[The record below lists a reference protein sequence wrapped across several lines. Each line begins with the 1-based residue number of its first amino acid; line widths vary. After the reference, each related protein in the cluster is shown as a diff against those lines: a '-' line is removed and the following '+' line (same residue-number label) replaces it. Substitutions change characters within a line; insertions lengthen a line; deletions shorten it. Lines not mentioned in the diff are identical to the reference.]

1 MPRRGHHQEKI
12 IRALKQA
19 DARVNGG
26 ESCREHGIRIEET
39 YVRVKGKWRYLYR
52 ALDSTGATID
62 FLLST
67 NRDAEAAR
75 RFLAQSL
82 GRNKPFPSSG
92 SSTPAN
98 MPLIRSQ
105 SLELQ
110 AEGALEENRRYRP
123 GPYLNNAWSRII
135 GRSRTGSTL
144 DDVMGNAGVTSRT
157 LLG

>member
-19 DARVNGG
+19 NAGVNGG

-75 RFLAQSL
+75 RFLTKAL
-82 GRNKPFPSSG
+82 TGTTLP
-92 SSTPAN
+92 TPRLMNTDKHAGY
-98 MPLIRSQ
+98 PPAIVQ
-105 SLELQ
+105 LQ
-110 AEGALEENRRYRP
+110 AEGALEENRRHRP
-123 GPYLNNAWSRII
+123 GPYHK
-135 GRSRTGSTL
+135 
-144 DDVMGNAGVTSRT
+144 
-157 LLG
+157 

>member
-26 ESCREHGIRIEET
+26 ESCREHDIRIEET

-62 FLLST
+62 FLLSI

-75 RFLAQSL
+75 RFLAKAL
-82 GRNKPFPSSG
+82 AGTNPSHPS
-92 SSTPAN
+92 AH
-98 MPLIRSQ
+98 
-105 SLELQ
+105 
-110 AEGALEENRRYRP
+110 
-123 GPYLNNAWSRII
+123 
-135 GRSRTGSTL
+135 
-144 DDVMGNAGVTSRT
+144 
-157 LLG
+157 

>member
-1 MPRRGHHQEKI
+1 MPRRGHHQENI

-75 RFLAQSL
+75 RFLSKALQGAASK
-82 GRNKPFPSSG
+82 RSPSQG
-92 SSTPAN
+92 
-98 MPLIRSQ
+98 
-105 SLELQ
+105 
-110 AEGALEENRRYRP
+110 
-123 GPYLNNAWSRII
+123 I
-135 GRSRTGSTL
+135 G
-144 DDVMGNAGVTSRT
+144 
-157 LLG
+157 

>member
-12 IRALKQA
+12 IRALKRA

-39 YVRVKGKWRYLYR
+39 HVRVKGKWRYLYR

-75 RFLAQSL
+75 RFLAKAL
-82 GRNKPFPSSG
+82 AGTNPSH
-92 SSTPAN
+92 PAAHQHRQTCR
-98 MPLIRSQ
+98 LS
-105 SLELQ
+105 
-110 AEGALEENRRYRP
+110 A
-123 GPYLNNAWSRII
+123 
-135 GRSRTGSTL
+135 RSR
-144 DDVMGNAGVTSRT
+144 
-157 LLG
+157 

>member
-12 IRALKQA
+12 IRVLKQA
-19 DARVNGG
+19 NARVNGG

-75 RFLAQSL
+75 RFLTKAL
-82 GRNKPFPSSG
+82 TGTTLPTLRLMNTDKHAGYP
-92 SSTPAN
+92 PA
-98 MPLIRSQ
+98 IVQ
-105 SLELQ
+105 LQ
-110 AEGALEENRRYRP
+110 AEGALEENRRHRP
-123 GPYLNNAWSRII
+123 GPYHK
-135 GRSRTGSTL
+135 
-144 DDVMGNAGVTSRT
+144 
-157 LLG
+157 

>member
-52 ALDSTGATID
+52 ALVSTGATID

-67 NRDAEAAR
+67 NRDAEVPR
-75 RFLAQSL
+75 RFLAKAL
-82 GRNKPFPSSG
+82 AGTTPSP
-92 SSTPAN
+92 PAAHQ
-98 MPLIRSQ
+98 PRQTCRLS
-105 SLELQ
+105 
-110 AEGALEENRRYRP
+110 A
-123 GPYLNNAWSRII
+123 
-135 GRSRTGSTL
+135 RSR
-144 DDVMGNAGVTSRT
+144 
-157 LLG
+157 

>member
-19 DARVNGG
+19 NSGVNGG

-39 YVRVKGKWRYLYR
+39 YVRVKGEWRYLYR

-75 RFLAQSL
+75 RFLTKAL
-82 GRNKPFPSSG
+82 TGTTLP
-92 SSTPAN
+92 TPRLMNTDKHAGY
-98 MPLIRSQ
+98 PPAIVQ
-105 SLELQ
+105 LQ
-110 AEGALEENRRYRP
+110 AEGALEENRRHRP
-123 GPYLNNAWSRII
+123 GPYHK
-135 GRSRTGSTL
+135 
-144 DDVMGNAGVTSRT
+144 
-157 LLG
+157 

>member
-1 MPRRGHHQEKI
+1 MPRRGHHQENI
-12 IRALKQA
+12 VRALKQA

-75 RFLAQSL
+75 RFLSKAL
-82 GRNKPFPSSG
+82 AGTNPSHPVAHRHRQARRLSAGDCATPSRRRSG
-92 SSTPAN
+92 
-98 MPLIRSQ
+98 
-105 SLELQ
+105 
-110 AEGALEENRRYRP
+110 GK
-123 GPYLNNAWSRII
+123 
-135 GRSRTGSTL
+135 
-144 DDVMGNAGVTSRT
+144 
-157 LLG
+157 

>member
-19 DARVNGG
+19 NSGVNGG

-75 RFLAQSL
+75 RFLTKALTGTNPSHPAAHQHRQARRLSA
-82 GRNKPFPSSG
+82 GDCATPSRRRSGGKPSAPAGAVPQVG
-92 SSTPAN
+92 S
-98 MPLIRSQ
+98 
-105 SLELQ
+105 
-110 AEGALEENRRYRP
+110 
-123 GPYLNNAWSRII
+123 
-135 GRSRTGSTL
+135 
-144 DDVMGNAGVTSRT
+144 
-157 LLG
+157 

>member
-19 DARVNGG
+19 DARMNGG

-75 RFLAQSL
+75 RFLAKALAGTNPPPPRLINTGKHAAYPLAVARAPSQRRS
-82 GRNKPFPSSG
+82 GGKPSA
-92 SSTPAN
+92 PA
-98 MPLIRSQ
+98 
-105 SLELQ
+105 
-110 AEGALEENRRYRP
+110 GAVP
-123 GPYLNNAWSRII
+123 Q
-135 GRSRTGSTL
+135 
-144 DDVMGNAGVTSRT
+144 
-157 LLG
+157 